1 MINHKVVM
9 FAGSM
14 GGHFVELMC
23 LHTLF
28 SKYESVLVTDNL
40 KADKS
45 DKRIASFKS
54 IAYSTAWAKRREN
67 TAGVKNTRS
76 RWQNAFTYFKMFME
90 CFTIYIKYR
99 PAVIVSTGS
108 YIAVPLFI
116 AGKICG
122 SKLIFIESNAMVY
135 SKTTT
140 GKLVEKLADAIY
152 VQWPEMLNVYPK
164 ATYCGTLY

>member
-54 IAYSTAWAKRREN
+54 IAYSTAWAQRREN

-76 RWQNAFTYFKMFME
+76 RWQNAFTYFSNGILKNDKRYNP
-90 CFTIYIKYR
+90 TKIISVTKIYI
-99 PAVIVSTGS
+99 I
-108 YIAVPLFI
+108 L
-116 AGKICG
+116 
-122 SKLIFIESNAMVY
+122 
-135 SKTTT
+135 
-140 GKLVEKLADAIY
+140 
-152 VQWPEMLNVYPK
+152 
-164 ATYCGTLY
+164 